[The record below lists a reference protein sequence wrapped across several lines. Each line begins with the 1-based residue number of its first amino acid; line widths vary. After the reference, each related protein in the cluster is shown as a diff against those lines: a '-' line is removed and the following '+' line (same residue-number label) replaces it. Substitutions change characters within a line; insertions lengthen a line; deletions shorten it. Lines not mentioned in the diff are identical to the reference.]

1 MWHGLLRELLTQTR
15 SRKGRMTTGK
25 GPEAIVHDRFVRIR
39 AYCRSD
45 KYETL
50 LGVGKSSDS
59 IIGKVGEVWL
69 ASRK

>member
-1 MWHGLLRELLTQTR
+1 
-15 SRKGRMTTGK
+15 MTTGK
-25 GPEAIVHDRFVRIR
+25 GPKAIIHDRFIRIR
-39 AYCRSD
+39 AYCRGD

-59 IIGKVGEVWL
+59 IIGNVGEVWL